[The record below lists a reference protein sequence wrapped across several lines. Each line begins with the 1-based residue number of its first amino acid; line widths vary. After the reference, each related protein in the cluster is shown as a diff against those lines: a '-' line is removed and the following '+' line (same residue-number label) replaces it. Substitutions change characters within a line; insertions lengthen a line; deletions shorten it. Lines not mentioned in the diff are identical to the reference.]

1 MEQLRIKS
9 GLFTLEQQLRV
20 LERAKVLVQN
30 KNSKWGL
37 CCAIEY
43 AMVLEFN
50 ISRFGVGIFEDDI
63 PLFTKEN
70 AVKYGGYCGK
80 GAYWW
85 ETDPYDAKSRLN
97 FLDWMIKT
105 IKREIEN
112 EKVKN

>member
-9 GLFTLEQQLRV
+9 GLFTLEQQLIV

-50 ISRFGVGIFEDDI
+50 ISRFGVGIFKDDI

-70 AVKYGGYCGK
+70 AVKYGKYYGK
-80 GAYWW
+80 GVYWW
-85 ETDPYDAKSRLN
+85 ETEPYDFKSRLD
-97 FLDWMIKT
+97 FLNWMIT
-105 IKREIEN
+105 QIKQEIEN
-112 EKVKN
+112 GKSTN